1 MGPIRYHD
9 LAPPRST
16 PKINKLSNNTIEVKY
31 NIGAILSK
39 KLFFVKIIIINV
51 IPDTIKKI
59 TCLPTIVVLSK
70 IDVNDSLKLEE
81 KILII
86 PKVTNRP

>member
-1 MGPIRYHD
+1 
-9 LAPPRST
+9 
-16 PKINKLSNNTIEVKY
+16 
-31 NIGAILSK
+31 
-39 KLFFVKIIIINV
+39 VKIIIINV